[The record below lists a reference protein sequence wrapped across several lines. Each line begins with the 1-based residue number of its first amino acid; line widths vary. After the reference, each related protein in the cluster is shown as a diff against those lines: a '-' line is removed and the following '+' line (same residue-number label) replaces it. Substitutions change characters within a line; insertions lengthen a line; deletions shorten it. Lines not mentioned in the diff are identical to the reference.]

1 MCEPRLLGRSGVSHV
16 LRIVVD
22 TNILVSAALKR
33 GGNPDTLLRRWIA
46 GDFLIVT
53 CPTAI
58 AELSDVLNRPRIR
71 EKYHLTDQDIQDFVR
86 QFSRQAIL
94 VPGTSVSGIVLPDPK
109 DDMFISC
116 AVEGRARYIIS
127 GDHHLQE
134 LRRHGRIRIRTVARF
149 LRTLERLE
157 RWRSL
162 PGQYSR

>member
-1 MCEPRLLGRSGVSHV
+1 
-16 LRIVVD
+16 VD
-22 TNILVSAALKR
+22 TNVLVSAALKR
-33 GGNPDTLLRRWIA
+33 GSSPDKLLRRWIA

-71 EKYHLTDQDIQDFVR
+71 EKYHLTEQDIRDFIR

-94 VPGTSVSGIVLPDPK
+94 VPGTSVSGVIVADPK

-116 AVEGRARYIIS
+116 AVEGQARYIIS

-134 LRRHGRIRIRTVARF
+134 LSRYGRIRIRTASRF

-162 PGQYSR
+162 QGQYR

>member
-1 MCEPRLLGRSGVSHV
+1 
-16 LRIVVD
+16 VD

-53 CPTAI
+53 SPAAI

-71 EKYHLTDQDIQDFVR
+71 EKYRLTDQDIRDFVR
-86 QFSRQAIL
+86 QFSRQAVL
-94 VPGTSVSGIVLPDPK
+94 VSGTSVSGVVVADPK
-109 DDMFISC
+109 DDVFISC
-116 AVEGRARYIIS
+116 AAEGRARYIVS
-127 GDHHLQE
+127 GDHHLLA
-134 LRRHGRIRIRTVARF
+134 LRCYERIRVRTAARF

-162 PGQYSR
+162 PGQYR

>member
-1 MCEPRLLGRSGVSHV
+1 M

-33 GGNPDTLLRRWIA
+33 RGNPDALLRRWID

-53 CPTAI
+53 SPAAI

-71 EKYHLTDQDIQDFVR
+71 EKYRLTDQDIRDLVR

-94 VPGTSVSGIVLPDPK
+94 VPGTSISGIVVADPR
-109 DDMFISC
+109 DDMFVSC
-116 AVEGRARYIIS
+116 AAEGRARYIIS
-127 GDHHLQE
+127 GDNHLLA
-134 LRRHGRIRIRTVARF
+134 LRCYERIRIRTVSRF
-149 LRTLERLE
+149 LHTLERLA

-162 PGQYSR
+162 PGQYR

>member
-1 MCEPRLLGRSGVSHV
+1 M
-16 LRIVVD
+16 D

-33 GGNPDTLLRRWIA
+33 GSKPDTLLRRWIA

-53 CPTAI
+53 SPVAV

-71 EKYHLTDQDIQDFVR
+71 EKYRLTDQDIRDFVR

-94 VPGTSVSGIVLPDPK
+94 VSGTSISGVVVADPK

-116 AVEGRARYIIS
+116 AAEGQARYIIS
-127 GDHHLQE
+127 GDQHLLE
-134 LRRHGRIRIRTVARF
+134 LRSYERIRIRTVARF
-149 LRTLERLE
+149 LLTLERLE

-162 PGQYSR
+162 PGQYR